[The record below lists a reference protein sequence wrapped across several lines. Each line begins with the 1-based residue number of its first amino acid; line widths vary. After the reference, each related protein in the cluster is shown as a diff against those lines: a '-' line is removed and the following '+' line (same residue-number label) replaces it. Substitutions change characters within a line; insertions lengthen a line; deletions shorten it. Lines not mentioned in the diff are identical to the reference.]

1 MKITVAI
8 AQGRGF
14 RKSDGESFAKEALSM
29 IDDAGKRGAK
39 LVLLPQGY
47 PGGFL
52 RGALAEECLGR
63 AREQAKQYNM
73 IVVYGTLRPAGNET
87 FNIVAT
93 VIDTKGEVVYEYARC
108 FPREEFFYP
117 TFAVNYIGGTQ
128 PPSVVEV
135 EGLRLGII
143 QCGEIA
149 VPEAARLCGIEHPD
163 IILHPSCTVAPD
175 RDAAF
180 KTLVLARAYENL
192 TYIATSQ
199 QLLRKG
205 GGVGIITGPKG
216 PVVVAEDAGVTCGEV
231 DLDLVRM
238 LHSEMDATKAAKTR
252 DTFIGGIHYRRPE
265 LCGKLAAV

>member
-1 MKITVAI
+1 MKVKIAI

-14 RKSDGESFAKEALSM
+14 RKSDGEAFAKEALSM

-52 RGALAEECLGR
+52 RGVPAEECFER
-63 AREQAKQYNM
+63 AREQARQYNM
-73 IVVYGTLRPAGNET
+73 IVVYGSLRPVGDDT
-87 FNIVAT
+87 FNIIAS
-93 VIDTKGEVVYEYARC
+93 VIDTKGQVVYEYARC
-108 FPREEFFYP
+108 FPREAFFYP
-117 TFAVNYIGGTQ
+117 TFAINYVGGEH

-135 EGLRLGII
+135 DGLRIGII

-149 VPEAARLCGIEHPD
+149 VPEAARLCGIDHPD

-175 RDAAF
+175 RDSAF
-180 KTLVLARAYENL
+180 KTLVLTRAYENL
-192 TYIATSQ
+192 TYVATSQ

-216 PVVVAEDAGVTCGEV
+216 PVVVAEDSGVTCGEI
-231 DLDLVRM
+231 DIGLVRM
-238 LHSEMDATKAAKTR
+238 LHNDMDATKAATTR
-252 DTFIGGIHYRRPE
+252 DTFIGGLHYRRPE
-265 LCGKLAAV
+265 LCGRLATV